1 MDFWHVIGKYLA
13 DSWDMLIGRSGGP
26 FALRFVLQPV
36 MAIIFAI
43 RAGLRDAKAGRPPYV
58 WSVSK
63 ADDVYDRRALLR
75 EGWKDI
81 GKIFTIAIILDVI
94 YEIVE
99 FKWVYPIQA
108 LIIACVLALLPYC
121 IIRGLTTRIASR
133 RTASEKA

>member
-1 MDFWHVIGKYLA
+1 LSCSR
-13 DSWDMLIGRSGGP
+13 SWRS
-26 FALRFVLQPV
+26 
-36 MAIIFAI
+36 IFAI

-75 EGWKDI
+75 DGWKDI

-94 YEIVE
+94 YEIVVY
-99 FKWVYPIQA
+99 KWVYPIQA
-108 LIIACVLALLPYC
+108 LIIACVLALIPYL

-133 RTASEKA
+133 SRASEKS